1 MIVGLYFTQ
10 LTIIIAFTSLTV
22 KGISTRIMHYRLR
35 SSQEQKGARSRDLE
49 SQNQDIEI
57 YSTLISLMTTEILFY
72 PFETILHRLQ
82 LQGTRTIIDNLDTG
96 YSVVPILTSYEGAV
110 DCYRTTIASEG
121 VSGLYKGFGAMILQF
136 VAHVAVIK
144 LTKWIVT
151 QITEV
156 CSSKPPP
163 KVAEFYNLDTT
174 RNSVESATLSRS
186 ISSLSVE

>member
-1 MIVGLYFTQ
+1 
-10 LTIIIAFTSLTV
+10 
-22 KGISTRIMHYRLR
+22 MHYRLKN
-35 SSQEQKGARSRDLE
+35 SQEQRGARSKDME

-72 PFETILHRLQ
+72 PFETILHRIQ
-82 LQGTRTIIDNLDTG
+82 LQGTRTIIDSLDTG

-110 DCYRTTIASEG
+110 DCYRTTIATEG
-121 VSGLYKGFGAMILQF
+121 MAGLYKGFGAMILQF

-151 QITEV
+151 HVADV
-156 CSSKPPP
+156 CSNKPPA
-163 KVAEFYNLDTT
+163 KVSEFYNLEA